1 MLLSQQRSAIVS
13 IQTLPLATRP
23 DFAHTSFEQLA
34 ETIEAR
40 FGARFAKLPP
50 RAGTI
55 DARAYACRLQQSELW
70 HCAYGMPLSI
80 KFPEGDYLR
89 LQVSHRGVGATW
101 TGKDRMTAVA
111 GQQACIS
118 SAAVEIDFA
127 EDFEQLVWRIPRG
140 KLEQKLALM
149 TGRPI
154 GYALDFGPSL
164 DLSTPQGTAL
174 RSVFDCLLQAV
185 RTAPSP
191 AASPV
196 IVELEQAFISMFLS
210 TVDHNGRALLE
221 KEAATAA
228 PWQVRRAESHIE
240 ANWDQ
245 PITIEDLAAVTGT
258 STRSLFRTFKE
269 SRGCSPLDFV
279 RQFRLDHARRMLEKP
294 DATTTVTDVA
304 FACGFGDLGRFAREF
319 QRAFGER
326 PSAILAR
333 KRGTATDVSG
343 AGHEGVAVFNTR

>member
-1 MLLSQQRSAIVS
+1 MSNM
-13 IQTLPLATRP
+13 TTPFGTRP
-23 DFAHTSFEQLA
+23 VFAHTSFEQLA
-34 ETIEAR
+34 GTIEAT
-40 FGARFAKLPP
+40 FGARFVKLPP
-50 RAGTI
+50 RNQVI
-55 DARAYACRLQQSELW
+55 DAQAHACQLPQSELW

-89 LQVSHRGVGATW
+89 LQLSHKGVGATW
-101 TGKDRMTAVA
+101 TNTSTMTAVTA
-111 GQQACIS
+111 RQACLS

-127 EDFEQLVWRIPRG
+127 EDFEQLVWRIPKG

-154 GYALDFGPSL
+154 GYALNFLPSL
-164 DLSTPQGTAL
+164 DTSTPQGIAL
-174 RSVFDCLLQAV
+174 KSVLDCLLQAV
-185 RTAPSP
+185 RTTSTP

-196 IVELEQAFISMFLS
+196 IAELEQAFIAMFLS
-210 TVDHNGRALLE
+210 TVGHTGRALLE
-221 KEAATAA
+221 GGAAKVA

-240 ANWDQ
+240 ANWDK

-269 SRGCSPLDFV
+269 SLGCSPLDFV
-279 RQFRLDHARRMLEKP
+279 RRLRLDHAKQMLEKT
-294 DATTTVTDVA
+294 DTIATVTDVA
-304 FACGFGDLGRFAREF
+304 FACGFGDLGRFAKEF

-333 KRGTATDVSG
+333 KREAASNALN
-343 AGHEGVAVFNTR
+343 AGHDGPAAMSRC